1 MIRIYKAT
9 KSYGEGASAVAA
21 LRGVSLEVP
30 AGQFVALMG
39 PSGCGKSTLLHILG
53 GLDVLESGEVY
64 LDERPIHRMKEHELT
79 LLRREKVGIVFQS
92 FNLLPTLTVEEN
104 VILPGLL
111 SGAAVP
117 GGISLRERAAT
128 LLEEVGL
135 AKRSRHMLHQLSG
148 GETQRAALARALLLK
163 PPVLL
168 ADEPTGNLDSEAS
181 ANVVRILREMGR
193 NHGTTIVMVTHSREV
208 AGMADRLVQMRD
220 GRVVH
225 DPGAEGVE
233 PTAAGESCDASEATR
248 AAEQS

>member
-1 MIRIYKAT
+1 MIRIQNAT

-30 AGQFVALMG
+30 AGQFIALMG

-53 GLDVLESGEVY
+53 GLDTLEKGEVY
-64 LDERPIHRMKEHELT
+64 LDQKPIHRMKEQELT

-104 VILPGLL
+104 VMLPGLL
-111 SGAAVP
+111 AGVSVP
-117 GGISLRERAAT
+117 GGVTLKERAAA

-135 AKRSRHMLHQLSG
+135 TKRSRHMLHQLSG

-181 ANVVRILREMGR
+181 ANVVRILRELGR
-193 NHGTTIVMVTHSREV
+193 NNGTTIVMVTHSREV

-220 GRVVH
+220 GRVVD
-225 DPGAEGVE
+225 DPGTECAE
-233 PTAAGESCDASEATR
+233 AAAAS
-248 AAEQS
+248 